1 LQARIDKALALADE
15 WDSNDIAIDRVK
27 SAFQVAADE
36 LRAALAA
43 PTPATAEP
51 PVDWVADVSREIR
64 NSYCVCG
71 HARDVHACK
80 FTSVQCVVCGCTEFR
95 DPPVHICGECADC
108 LHDGNKCCGCYDNA
122 CCRATAE
129 RGEG

>member
-1 LQARIDKALALADE
+1 VNE
-15 WDSNDIAIDRVK
+15 SE
-27 SAFQVAADE
+27 SAFILWVVTHANERGHNRYSQEEKTAFIAGYAA
-36 LRAALAA
+36 AK
-43 PTPATAEP
+43 TATAEP
-51 PVDWVADVSREIR
+51 PADWVGEVSREIR
-64 NSYCVCG
+64 SSYCVCG